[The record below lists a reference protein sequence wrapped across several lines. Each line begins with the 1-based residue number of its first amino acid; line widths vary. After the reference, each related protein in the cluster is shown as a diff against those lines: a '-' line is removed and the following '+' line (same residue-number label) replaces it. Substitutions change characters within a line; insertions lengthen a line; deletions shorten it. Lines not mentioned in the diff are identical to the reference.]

1 MSTDYCKIS
10 LAISPSLMQA
20 VKLEAAR
27 RNLSVEEMLVRY
39 LSTFLPEKIH
49 QGLLECGDGCGA
61 KS

>member
-1 MSTDYCKIS
+1 
-10 LAISPSLMQA
+10 MQA

-49 QGLLECGDGCGA
+49 QALLECGDGCES